1 MRGSASAPNGSLQT
15 GSPCMHRMG
24 RRNDAKNYRWPGVYH
39 ITINVAGRPCQPLGI
54 IVGDLAQPDGAPDA
68 PRVAL
73 SPVGQ
78 MVEHELLNAIPRHYP
93 MVEIQDYVVMPDHLH
108 AIIVVRRE
116 IFSANGRST
125 HLGQVIAGFKKGCNR
140 RYWEMTGQ
148 QGKPAAASPA
158 SAAASPAPAAAS
170 PAPAAANPT
179 PVGLHPAVSPQGY
192 KVPSAAT
199 SGRPPL
205 FASGYVDVMPLREG
219 QLEQQ
224 RLYIHNNPRSRLMR
238 SSNHALLSPR
248 RGGISTALS
257 PKALRNYLQHVCAP
271 SQLSDEVWENLQ
283 SRLLIGPDGYIT
295 ADTYGD
301 RALLD
306 RQLLPVVCHRRDR
319 HLFPQQKNACIAAA
333 ETGIVL
339 VSPRIAKGEQDIMD
353 TIMAKSFPVV
363 LILDN
368 GMPQLYHPSERLTS
382 LCSQGLALLVSP
394 WRYAYRHADEAISE
408 SECKAM
414 NCVSQALCRTKDSWW
429 KDSH

>member
-116 IFSANGRST
+116 LFSANGRST

-158 SAAASPAPAAAS
+158 
-170 PAPAAANPT
+170 PAAANPT
-179 PVGLHPAVSPQGY
+179 PVGLRPAVSPQGY

-224 RLYIHNNPRSRLMR
+224 RLYIHNNPRNRLMR

-271 SQLSDEVWENLQ
+271 SQFSDEVWEKLQ

>member
-1 MRGSASAPNGSLQT
+1 
-15 GSPCMHRMG
+15 MHRMG

-140 RYWEMTGQ
+140 RYWEMTGL
-148 QGKPAAASPA
+148 QGKPAAAC
-158 SAAASPAPAAAS
+158 
-170 PAPAAANPT
+170 PAPAAANPA

-368 GMPQLYHPSERLTS
+368 GMPQLYPPSERLTS

-408 SECKAM
+408 SECKTM

>member
-1 MRGSASAPNGSLQT
+1 
-15 GSPCMHRMG
+15 MHRMG

-158 SAAASPAPAAAS
+158 PAAACPAPAAASPAPAAAS
-170 PAPAAANPT
+170 PAPAAACPA

-271 SQLSDEVWENLQ
+271 SQFSDEVWEKLQ

-319 HLFPQQKNACIAAA
+319 HLFPRQKNACIAAA

>member
-1 MRGSASAPNGSLQT
+1 MRGSASAPHGSLQT

-140 RYWEMTGQ
+140 RYWEMTGL
-148 QGKPAAASPA
+148 QGKPAAAC
-158 SAAASPAPAAAS
+158 

-179 PVGLHPAVSPQGY
+179 PVGLRPAVSPQGY

-271 SQLSDEVWENLQ
+271 SQFSDEVWEKLQ

-301 RALLD
+301 RVLLD